1 MATYLQGYRSNNQE
15 RVQGA
20 AVCKLDT
27 VAKPADRLEDPILFA
42 DGDIIGIGALP
53 SKCNVDKIVINVF
66 SEYPANTTIDL
77 KFALKM
83 GGEFVDFVS
92 IVEGIVIDKSN
103 VSIIVPVSN
112 DGNFNPDGSSYT
124 GEQGNIWIG
133 EKGSEIIAIFNEGDR
148 PLEKTDTSNIGIVF
162 SYTDFSKR
170 GDYLR

>member
-1 MATYLQGYRSNNQE
+1 MATYLQGYRANNQE

-53 SKCNVDKIVINVF
+53 AKCNVDKIVINVF
-66 SEYPANTTIDL
+66 SAYPADTTIDL
-77 KFALKM
+77 KGALKM
-83 GGEFVDFVS
+83 GGEFVDFVD
-92 IVEGIVIDKSN
+92 IATGIKIDQSD
-103 VSIIVPVSN
+103 VSIIVPIPTG
-112 DGNFNPDGSSYT
+112 GNMNADGSSYN
-124 GEQGNIWIG
+124 GNNGNIWVG
-133 EKGSEIIAIFNEGDR
+133 AKGSEIVAIFNEGSR
-148 PLEKTDTSNIGIVF
+148 PLEQTDTGNIGIVF